1 MFRINYIEPFVM
13 LATLLRW
20 LFLASITGILVGTGT
35 SIFLLALF
43 YSLNQTAYIPFW
55 FQLIL
60 LPIGGLL
67 NGLLIYFGYR
77 KRKAE
82 NDSVIRAVHKQNGIL
97 PMKTMLIKPIAA
109 IITLASGG
117 SAGKEGPCSHIGGTI
132 ASWFGRLIHLPPEL
146 QKKIVACGVSA
157 GFASVFGTPFAG
169 AIYAIE
175 IMSLGRVRHD
185 YLFATVIAGITSAQI
200 SKFWGIS
207 YTYYPIDFITDFSYM
222 LFLKIIII
230 GILCGLAALLFIV
243 MFEEIRL
250 FF

>member
-1 MFRINYIEPFVM
+1 
-13 LATLLRW
+13 
-20 LFLASITGILVGTGT
+20 
-35 SIFLLALF
+35 
-43 YSLNQTAYIPFW
+43 
-55 FQLIL
+55 
-60 LPIGGLL
+60 
-67 NGLLIYFGYR
+67 
-77 KRKAE
+77 
-82 NDSVIRAVHKQNGIL
+82 
-97 PMKTMLIKPIAA
+97 MKTMLIKPIAA

-250 FF
+250 FFLVIYNSVSIYGDQ